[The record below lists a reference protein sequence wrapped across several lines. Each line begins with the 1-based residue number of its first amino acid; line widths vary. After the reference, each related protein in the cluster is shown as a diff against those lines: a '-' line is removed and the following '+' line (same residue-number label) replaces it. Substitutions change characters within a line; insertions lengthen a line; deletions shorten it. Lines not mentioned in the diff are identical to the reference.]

1 MTRLISHAL
10 AAAAAVC
17 LTAAPTAAR
26 AWGAKTHEVIA
37 ALAQERLTPTARQL
51 VDELLAQEPGETLV
65 SISTWADRVR
75 SPSTATWHYL
85 NFPRDAG
92 CNYLAERDCPDG
104 SCAVGALERQVER
117 LRSDPDPKERLTALK
132 WVVHLVGDLH
142 QPLHAG
148 YADDKGA
155 NLFQLQ
161 AFGKGTNLHSLW
173 DTGIPTN
180 WPTGLEGLAE
190 EARVKAATVKVTK
203 FEPSVWAEQS
213 CRVVAA
219 QGFYPEGRFVEEDYL
234 ERWRP
239 VVSQRISESSVRL
252 ASLLNGIVR

>member
-1 MTRLISHAL
+1 M
-10 AAAAAVC
+10 AAQ
-17 LTAAPTAAR
+17 
-26 AWGAKTHEVIA
+26 AWGYKTHEVIA
-37 ALAQERLTPTARQL
+37 ALAQERLTPEARQM

-85 NFPRDAG
+85 NFPREAG
-92 CNYLAERDCPDG
+92 CNYVTERDCPDG

-117 LRSDPDPKERLTALK
+117 LRSDPDPKEQLTALK

-155 NLFQLQ
+155 NLFQVQ
-161 AFGKGTNLHSLW
+161 AFGKGSNLHSLW

-190 EARVKAATVKVTK
+190 EARAKAAKVMVTK
-203 FEPSVWAEQS
+203 FEPAAWAEQS
-213 CRVVAA
+213 CRLVNEP
-219 QGFYPEGRFVEEDYL
+219 GFYPDGRFIDEEYL
-234 ERWRP
+234 ARWRP
-239 VVSQRISESSVRL
+239 VVIQRLTESALRL
-252 ASLLNGIVR
+252 ANLLSGLSR

>member
-1 MTRLISHAL
+1 MTRRISHAL
-10 AAAAAVC
+10 AAAAALC
-17 LTAAPTAAR
+17 LTATPMAAQ

-37 ALAQERLTPTARQL
+37 ALAQERLTPKARQM

-75 SPSTATWHYL
+75 APSTASWHYL
-85 NFPRDAG
+85 NFPREGG
-92 CNYLAERDCPDG
+92 CNYVAARDCPDN

-117 LRSDPDPKERLTALK
+117 LRSDSDPKDRLTALK

-155 NLFQLQ
+155 NRFQVQ
-161 AFGKGTNLHSLW
+161 AFGKGSNLHSLW

-180 WPTGLEGLAE
+180 WPSGLEGLAD
-190 EARVKAATVKVTK
+190 EARGQAAKVKVTK
-203 FEPSVWAEQS
+203 FEPSAWAEQS
-213 CRVVAA
+213 CRVVNE
-219 QGFYPEGRFVEEDYL
+219 QGFYPDGRFIDEEYL
-234 ERWRP
+234 ARWRP
-239 VVSQRISESSVRL
+239 VVSQRVSESSARL
-252 ASLLNGIVR
+252 AELLNRVLR